1 MQNEGTELIHF
12 TVGSE
17 WDFSQEP
24 PGHCLGLPFWSLG
37 GGVVARDGGR

>member
-1 MQNEGTELIHF
+1 MQNEGTELIHL

-24 PGHCLGLPFWSLG
+24 PGHWGFLLG
-37 GGVVARDGGR
+37 VQEEV